1 MFSNSN
7 LQKPIVYITPTLQGQ
22 VTKWLCYK
30 NLRGINMNVL
40 EEAKEI
46 MKKAG
51 CEKAFAVYEMEL
63 NDIAEVRNCDE
74 NGESLELEKNLSE
87 LLPTIEQKLVFNP
100 NKPIECPL
108 NESMN
113 KYLEFSLNNRNI
125 TPCNLS
131 VEECE
136 KIEEETKPLLEKYN
150 WTIKKR

>member
-1 MFSNSN
+1 M
-7 LQKPIVYITPTLQGQ
+7 K
-22 VTKWLCYK
+22 
-30 NLRGINMNVL
+30 VL

-108 NESMN
+108 NASMN
-113 KYLEFSLNNRNI
+113 KYLEFSLKNRNI

-131 VEECE
+131 IEECE
-136 KIEEETKPLLEKYN
+136 KIEVETKPLLEKYN